1 MSRQRPEEPA
11 APGVRKVATV
21 GDVVEI
27 PLADLPGAGYSW
39 TPVDV
44 PAGLT
49 LLDPQWSP
57 TSSGPVG
64 GARRRLVRV
73 RADEPGDYQL
83 TLVLGRPW
91 EGSPAERRT
100 VSIRVRP
107 AEVEETR

>member
-1 MSRQRPEEPA
+1 M
-11 APGVRKVATV
+11 ATV

-27 PLADLPGAGYSW
+27 PLADLPGAGYLW

-49 LLDPQWSP
+49 LLEPQGSP
-57 TSSGPVG
+57 RSGGPVG
-64 GARRRLVRV
+64 GARRRLVRP
-73 RADEPGDYQL
+73 RAYEPGDYQL
-83 TLVLGRPW
+83 TFVLGRPW

-107 AEVEETR
+107 ANAEEPR